1 MDLKEIGCEAMDWI
15 YIAQDRTHLQAGV
28 IVILMILEGR
38 KFIDQLIDHELLK
51 GDCTSWY

>member
-15 YIAQDRTHLQAGV
+15 YLSQDRIHWPSV
-28 IVILMILEGR
+28 VFMILMILEGR